1 MIIPM
6 ISNEGKSGL
15 GAASE
20 PVKVISKS
28 LGPATLRLATRTKML
43 QPPAKAFQP
52 EDEEESE

>member
-1 MIIPM
+1 M